1 MSATTFDFAHLSPK
15 MISEI
20 IDKMVS
26 EMDDKTFDAFLNFII
41 AYYDYAVKHKM
52 NKSVKNLCDSNPLV
66 GVLANHICGEYM
78 PKQWKVIVLADKAK
92 CDELFGKSREAEKNG
107 DFEAATAFKNEAK
120 KLLPFCNPNNIA
132 YNQIQAIRC
141 YTYNPEKECIVFAKK
156 TTYQEVL
163 EARREIKSYIT
174 RYPRTKVY
182 IVNGSITDSMRKL
195 KDCFNCV
202 AANQWDI
209 GGGHSNG
216 KMAQEE
222 AIFYT
227 LYTKPVYDA
236 LIPIYGG
243 KPIGENWVGFDGI
256 GLGSCVGAYGVSVVF
271 DDTHDYAIFP
281 VEKQRKINLLFNAS
295 TDLTLLSKEELAQY
309 EKEIKDYDKFNLF
322 MILDFAA
329 TEGVRNLNISAPGC
343 GVFKHDPKWVSKCLK
358 ELIEGP
364 FNGVFENVVIT
375 LSGNPV
381 KDTNILAFKETF
393 GITDFATVDE
403 DGNITGPAVVLEAL
417 EEAKAYDPV
426 MTPEIEAFL
435 KCLNEA
441 YDKKLKAKLGM

>member
-1 MSATTFDFAHLSPK
+1 MSAATFDFSCLSA
-15 MISEI
+15 E
-20 IDKMVS
+20 MVS
-26 EMDDKTFDAFLNFII
+26 KMDADAFFSFIK
-41 AYYDYAVKHKM
+41 AFYADAEKNKK
-52 NKSVKNLCDSNPLV
+52 NKSVKCLCDTYPFIGDKVNEL
-66 GVLANHICGEYM
+66 CGAGM
-78 PKQWKVIVLADKAK
+78 PKQWKALVKADKAK
-92 CDELFGKSREAEKNG
+92 CDELFGKAREAEKTG
-107 DFEAATAFKNEAK
+107 DLEAAAAFKNEAK

-141 YTYNPEKECIVFAKK
+141 LTYKPEKKYEVFAKK
-156 TTYQEVL
+156 TTYEEVL
-163 EARREIKSYIT
+163 EIRKSVKSYIK
-174 RYPRTKVY
+174 RYTHTNVC
-182 IVNGSITDSMRKL
+182 IVNGSITDTMRKL
-195 KDCFNCV
+195 KSCYNCV

-222 AIFYT
+222 AIFYA

-271 DDTHDYAIFP
+271 DDVHDYEVFP
-281 VEKQRKINLLFNAS
+281 VEKQREINLLFNAS
-295 TDLTLLSKEELAQY
+295 TDLTLLTKEELVQY
-309 EKEIKDYDKFNLF
+309 ETEIKSYDKFNLF

-329 TEGVRNLNISAPGC
+329 TGGSRNLNISAPGC
-343 GVFKHDPKWVSKCLK
+343 GVFKHDPKWISKCLK
-358 ELIEGP
+358 ELLEGP
-364 FNGVFENVVIT
+364 FYGVFENVIIT

-381 KDTNILAFKETF
+381 KDANILAFKETF

-403 DGNITGPAVVLEAL
+403 DGNIVGQTVKLETL
-417 EEAKAYDPV
+417 EEAKVYDPV
-426 MTPEIEAFL
+426 MTPEIKAFL
-435 KCLNEA
+435 KRLNEA

>member
-1 MSATTFDFAHLSPK
+1 MSATTFDLTCFSA
-15 MISEI
+15 E
-20 IDKMVS
+20 MVY
-26 EMDDKTFDAFLNFII
+26 EMDDASFFSFMK
-41 AYYDYAVKHKM
+41 AYYADAEKNKK
-52 NKSVKNLCDSNPLV
+52 NKSVKHLCDACPFV
-66 GVLANHICGEYM
+66 GEKANQLCGMRM
-78 PKQWKVIVLADKAK
+78 PKQWKALVDADKKK

-107 DFEAATAFKNEAK
+107 DLEAAAAFKNEAK

-132 YNQIQAIRC
+132 YNQVQAIRC
-141 YTYNPEKECIVFAKK
+141 YTYKPDKKYEVFAKK
-156 TTYQEVL
+156 TTYDEVL
-163 EARREIKSYIT
+163 EVRREIKSYIK
-174 RYPRTKVY
+174 RYSHTKVC

-222 AIFYT
+222 AIFYA

-243 KPIGENWVGFDGI
+243 KPIGENWVGFNGI
-256 GLGSCVGAYGVSVVF
+256 GLGSCVGAYGVPVVF
-271 DDTHDYAIFP
+271 DDTNDYEVFP
-281 VEKQRKINLLFNAS
+281 VEKQREINLLFNAS
-295 TDLTLLSKEELAQY
+295 TDLTLLSKEELDKYA
-309 EKEIKDYDKFNLF
+309 KEIKDYDKFNLF

-329 TEGVRNLNISAPGC
+329 TEGVHNVNISAPGC

-358 ELIEGP
+358 ELLEGP

-381 KDTNILAFKETF
+381 KDANILAFKETF

-403 DGNITGPAVVLEAL
+403 DGNIVGQTVELEAL
-417 EEAKAYDPV
+417 KEAKAYEPV